1 MKNYKQIYKKSADS
15 NLIIVK
21 TLFLSLVFL
30 AISMQ
35 QLYAQEEKRMG
46 FTANI
51 AFRSFGGF
59 EVGLEFDIAD
69 KLAFRSTYIR
79 KIIPI
84 DNYNKYSDIF
94 YNQLIF
100 YTKENKKGLNHGPF
114 IQYKDESYSL
124 TNALSYIDYLGYGL
138 GYAVGYRFK
147 LGNVTSI
154 IPNFSLGINYLDYS
168 IVDGVGQEP
177 SIIDNKHWELEPRLQ
192 LYFLFS
198 I

>member
-1 MKNYKQIYKKSADS
+1 MRKYKNTYKRLADS
-15 NLIIVK
+15 NLVIAKAI
-21 TLFLSLVFL
+21 LLSLIFFT
-30 AISMQ
+30 ISLQ

-69 KLAFRSTYIR
+69 KLAFRSTYIQ

-84 DNYNKYSDIF
+84 NNYNKYSDIF

-100 YTKENKKGLNHGPF
+100 YNKENKKGLNHGPF
-114 IQYKDESYSL
+114 IQYKDESYN
-124 TNALSYIDYLGYGL
+124 TINALSYIDYIGYGL

-168 IVDGVGQEP
+168 IVDGIGQEP
-177 SIIDNKHWELEPRLQ
+177 SIIDDKHWELEPRLQ